1 MRKLL
6 TLFLLICVCATASFG
21 KSPVGDWQAVRQDI
35 PTGWQIIVVTS
46 MTFPCVYESANDQEL
61 VCKRLDRANVNEAEI
76 HIHRERIRE
85 IRVEKRQGA
94 NMLAGGAAGAG
105 LGSILGALLIPSGRG
120 TSAYALGLGGASI
133 GARRG
138 RDVHILRGKVI
149 YRRP

>member
-6 TLFLLICVCATASFG
+6 TLFLLICMCATASFG
-21 KSPVGDWQAVRQDI
+21 KSPVGDWQAVQQDI

-61 VCKRLDRANVNEAEI
+61 VCKRLDRANANQAEI
-76 HIHRERIRE
+76 HIRRERIHE
-85 IRVEKRQGA
+85 VRVEKRQGA
-94 NMLAGGAAGAG
+94 NMLAGGTAGAG
-105 LGSILGALLIPSGRG
+105 LGSVLGALLILGARG